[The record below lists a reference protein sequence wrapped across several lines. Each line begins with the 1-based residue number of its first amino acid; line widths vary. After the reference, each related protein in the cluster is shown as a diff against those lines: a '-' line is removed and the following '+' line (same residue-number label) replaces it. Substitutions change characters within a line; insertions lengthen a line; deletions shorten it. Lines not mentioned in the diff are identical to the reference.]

1 MKKMILLLAIALMA
15 PTAFLANANTIHPG
29 RGGDVHSNDPS
40 VTITY
45 NQNAIT
51 LVFTNGRV
59 NWISIENWDTGE
71 YREQFVRPWCSAV
84 VTVPFSMSN
93 GTWEINATYTDGRLY
108 NGRIV
113 IANSNNGPLTP
124 VDWIDDGEPNGH
136 YVGPELP

>member
-1 MKKMILLLAIALMA
+1 
-15 PTAFLANANTIHPG
+15 
-29 RGGDVHSNDPS
+29 
-40 VTITY
+40 
-45 NQNAIT
+45 
-51 LVFTNGRV
+51 V

-108 NGRIV
+108 NGRII
-113 IANSNNGPLTP
+113 IAHSSNGPLTP
-124 VDWIDDGEPNGH
+124 TDWIDDGEPNGR